1 MPLTASAL
9 RQAHI
14 EQIETLFNDPP
25 SLLAVALDSAQAY
38 LDRHFSARNEHARWL
53 HIATP
58 EDHPDE
64 GAWRYASLAQMVV
77 ERLATARPVLLVQDY
92 HKVVRRVREVIE
104 PGGPSLAELEVLI
117 NECGSF
123 LLEAFSQRLQAWWHE
138 AMPVDSVRW
147 GYLSDELLAL
157 FYDAPMP
164 PGMSSAR
171 FAELFPKT
179 LLRATRPDR
188 EWSLHS
194 AALRVQ
200 TLHLQQNQ
208 LRTLP
213 WLLLERTL
221 ALGRSSLLVYNPAS
235 GITHI
240 EAIDDIGALLAAEV
254 EPSPSGQVAQW
265 FSQPVEGDPFD
276 AVAASYLE
284 RQLRDLDRIDRRV
297 PRTPQA
303 LQQLLNDITDPFHWF
318 VARLSSLQQKLR
330 AGLPLWLSQADAADS
345 IACAQL
351 LRGWV
356 LAGHAEGA
364 HDYLEGIPTIE
375 QFAIEQLQGCL
386 KQQPLTAKLKAQDI
400 SLRFDRVIAAAVP
413 LPGGFIA
420 GEVEPVTVTLVQ
432 LALENLAGFP
442 HTPKSISLKGE
453 KAPTWLTYNLLSTC
467 IEQVDI
473 GQAYPLLL
481 KRKLVEDQSE
491 ATRRRRLFSRQLRN
505 QLPLLALQYKIQGLH
520 GLTRTGFL
528 RLQAALQA
536 TPAQR
541 LLDGKGMALWPLAFR
556 AAPDQVA
563 DVVANQFIIG
573 PQAGHEGPHL
583 LYRPL
588 LSPTLQEYE
597 SLAALLEAI
606 RAPGELQ
613 DQVLSWIDARRQ
625 AIYVKGGFIEPHIRH
640 FLPTDEFTVY
650 TKPAPAQLHK
660 QVVEGDPAQQ
670 VFIATVEALVTLA
683 DRQSQSNAEQ
693 RWATLK
699 KLGWLLFTN
708 LLPFLRGPA
717 ALSGWLLQ
725 LTDSVREDLQSL
737 HSTDAQARAAAV
749 TDMLVNLIAVIAHQ
763 AAPHDVQR
771 HLDLEHPA
779 FAPLARAEPL
789 PAAPVRVVAPASFS
803 APLGWANARDTLPPA
818 MQARLTALSLE
829 SQPTPDDLKQA
840 EASGPLQ
847 GLLKPASA
855 VGGYWQ
861 ALVRGRVYR
870 VQIQQG
876 RVRVVGATDEILGP
890 WLKHLGNGRWDID
903 LGLHLRGG
911 ADVPARQEARQ
922 AASTRRES
930 LTRDYQQARQDQ
942 TRARQAMAVAR
953 ALVEQPEGA
962 IDEQRRVQA
971 RQRYHQ
977 EAERACGFARKEL
990 HTLRALRELAPR
1002 TRYEEELCGALESV
1016 VLSTQLLS
1024 SLTRD
1029 QMVAT
1034 NARLDPVFKLL
1045 EDETEDEAQSD
1056 INRQAHV
1063 ELGQGLRELATLHD
1077 HAIHWRT
1084 LEDLHLDELRQVP
1097 RLGRDKAEALTAGLP
1112 PRPSVQDLQALQ
1124 FTTLWGIA
1132 IDVAGPPL
1140 EDAFFDSISETINRA
1155 RRANRSMAD
1164 LRHVEVTDQERIE
1177 LLESV
1182 DQVYAQTDDQIEF
1195 WRAMEPDKFNVDYLQ
1210 KLQALL
1216 TQLHLYIEGQ
1226 LNDLT
1231 QPVAKTRPRTK
1242 PPAPI
1247 PGARR
1252 KKIIR
1257 TRNRD
1262 LYVAQ
1267 LSDLPS
1273 DHPAAELRDPSGQVI
1288 AAFTEAEDGV
1298 WDARPTPARRRPDPA
1313 LSSLMEKGEALLATV
1328 DKAINQVKAMIPGV
1342 HQPSSLQYLLESQAT
1357 RRRWVA
1363 EDINKKLSVLDSTR
1377 LAVVQQ
1383 ANARAMVSR
1392 LHASVASLEAAG
1404 LEARIQASKVRP
1416 ITQDKLEFLHRHHEV
1431 RITRRGGRVA
1441 LKGHR
1446 DDYLQVYAVV
1456 DAANGEALCVAHFH
1470 YPTQKALD
1478 DHFVAAHLKRPEQE
1492 YLGRQ
1497 DQAEVE
1503 ADRFARIRRGQT
1515 GQLQPVPEIERQAL
1529 SLGVAR
1535 RLFFSLD

>member
-92 HKVVRRVREVIE
+92 HKVVRRVREVIG

-164 PGMSSAR
+164 PGMSPAR

-235 GITHI
+235 GITPI

-276 AVAASYLE
+276 ALAASYLE

-660 QVVEGDPAQQ
+660 QVVEGDPTQQ
-670 VFIATVEALVTLA
+670 VFIATAEALVTLA

-803 APLGWANARDTLPPA
+803 APLGWANARDTLTPA

-876 RVRVVGATDEILGP
+876 RVRVVGATGEILGP
-890 WLKHLGNGRWDID
+890 WLKHLGNGRWDLD

-911 ADVPARQEARQ
+911 AADSARQEARQ

-942 TRARQAMAVAR
+942 ARARQAMAVAR

-1182 DQVYAQTDDQIEF
+1182 DRVYAQTDDQIEF

-1231 QPVAKTRPRTK
+1231 QPVAKTRPRIK
-1242 PPAPI
+1242 PPAPV

-1342 HQPSSLQYLLESQAT
+1342 NQPSSLQYLLESQAT

-1416 ITQDKLEFLHRHHEV
+1416 ITQDTLEFLHRHHEV

-1492 YLGRQ
+1492 HLGRQ

-1515 GQLQPVPEIERQAL
+1515 GQLQPVPEIERQAI
-1529 SLGVAR
+1529 SLAVAR